1 MKIKL
6 TSLFAIVSIGFF
18 SGCTPHIPLEPKEVS
33 EQAKMF
39 KLPAKGKAGVYV
51 YRDSFI
57 GQAITKNIWIDNK
70 CLGKS
75 KNKVFF
81 YQDVE
86 GDMEHN
92 ISTQSE
98 FSPNILSIK
107 MASDKNYYIRQYIK
121 MGVFIGGSNLE
132 LMDEKEA
139 QKVIST
145 LDMGK
150 NGICE

>member
-1 MKIKL
+1 M
-6 TSLFAIVSIGFF
+6 GCF
-18 SGCTPHIPLEPKEVS
+18 SGCTPHIPLESKEVS

-39 KLPAKGKAGVYV
+39 KLPARGKAGIYV
-51 YRDSFI
+51 YRDSFV

-86 GDMEHN
+86 GNMEHN

-98 FSPNILSIK
+98 FSPNILSLK
-107 MASDKNYYIRQYIK
+107 TVSDKNYYVRQYIK
-121 MGVFIGGSNLE
+121 MGVFIGGANLE

-139 QKVIST
+139 QKIIST